1 MNKSVLSHLVVFVLV
16 LVALNFFFHLH
27 ISVIG
32 SVVLT
37 VAFNLVS
44 RLIQSK
50 S

>member
-1 MNKSVLSHLVVFVLV
+1 MNKNVLTHLAIFVVVLI
-16 LVALNFFFHLH
+16 ALNFFFHLH